1 MHNDKSCNRRNGD
14 EDAAPSRL
22 FLPGASGS
30 AEFWRPVAS
39 LLEDG
44 QPQIRLSW
52 PGLGSEPPSPQVTGL
67 PDLVGL
73 VERELGASSDLIAQ
87 SMGGLIAILA
97 TLRQRA
103 RVRKLVLT
111 AASVGVAARGLGGI
125 DWLPDYRR
133 AFPGAAPWIA
143 DPIEDLSDEL
153 RALDLPVLLIFGDE
167 DPISPVA
174 VGERL
179 ASLFPRASLRII
191 DGGDHDIA
199 ITHAE
204 DVAVHIREFL
214 ESEGP
219 SA

>member
-1 MHNDKSCNRRNGD
+1 MELANMRARFK
-14 EDAAPSRL
+14 DAAPTRL

-30 AEFWRPVAS
+30 AEFWRPVTS
-39 LLEDG
+39 FLEDG

-87 SMGGLIAILA
+87 SMGGLVAILA
-97 TLRQRA
+97 TLRRRA
-103 RVRKLVLT
+103 KVRKLVLT
-111 AASVGVAARGLGGI
+111 AASVGVAARALGGI

-133 AFPGAAPWIA
+133 AYPGAATWIA

-199 ITHAE
+199 VTHAE
-204 DVAVHIREFL
+204 DVAAHIRAFL
-214 ESEGP
+214 ESKWP